1 MKKIIIISIVFSVIS
16 FCSTGTETVNETT
29 TTVNEISFQ
38 KGLAKN
44 TSDYVSNWNKLVS
57 EISGDEETLNFFSI
71 NPDEVKWNSPQ
82 QEFLYYQFG
91 NSENAFTTFAI
102 NLIVYEDIVTGV
114 EFFSPVVNDEV
125 ASQRT
130 KLFFLILIAMA
141 DDTLDKEGRESVLS
155 KLGLYDDIST
165 PEQLGSSLTLNGVV
179 LQLRSLLLEVQKLT
193 SLVMQVQP
201 QQLKVQLIQ
210 MVQH

>member
-1 MKKIIIISIVFSVIS
+1 MKKILIISIVFSIIS
-16 FCSTGTETVNETT
+16 FCSTDTETVNETT
-29 TTVNEISFQ
+29 STVNEISFQ

-44 TSDYVSNWNKLVS
+44 STDYVSNWNKLVS
-57 EISGDEETLNFFSI
+57 EISGDAETLNFFSI
-71 NPDEVKWNSPQ
+71 TPDEVKWNSPQ

-91 NSENAFTTFAI
+91 NSENALTTFAI

-165 PEQLGSSLTLNGVV
+165 PEQIGSSLTLNGVQYV
-179 LQLRSLLLEVQKLT
+179 VEPLVDKGLLIGINFYT
-193 SLVMQVQP
+193 N
-201 QQLKVQLIQ
+201 IAD
-210 MVQH
+210 

>member
-1 MKKIIIISIVFSVIS
+1 MKKILIISIVFSLIS
-16 FCSTGTETVNETT
+16 FCSTDTETVNETT
-29 TTVNEISFQ
+29 STVNEISFQ

-57 EISGDEETLNFFSI
+57 EISGDAETLNFFSI

-91 NSENAFTTFAI
+91 NSENALTTFAI

-165 PEQLGSSLTLNGVV
+165 PEQIGSSLTLNGVQYV
-179 LQLRSLLLEVQKLT
+179 VEPLVDKGLLIGINFYT
-193 SLVMQVQP
+193 N
-201 QQLKVQLIQ
+201 IAN
-210 MVQH
+210 

>member
-16 FCSTGTETVNETT
+16 FCSTGSETVNETT
-29 TTVNEISFQ
+29 STVNEISFQ

-57 EISGDEETLNFFSI
+57 EISGDAETLNFFSI

-91 NSENAFTTFAI
+91 NSENALTTFAI

-165 PEQLGSSLTLNGVV
+165 PEQIGSSLTLNGVQYV
-179 LQLRSLLLEVQKLT
+179 VEPLVDKGLLIGINFYT
-193 SLVMQVQP
+193 N
-201 QQLKVQLIQ
+201 IAN
-210 MVQH
+210 